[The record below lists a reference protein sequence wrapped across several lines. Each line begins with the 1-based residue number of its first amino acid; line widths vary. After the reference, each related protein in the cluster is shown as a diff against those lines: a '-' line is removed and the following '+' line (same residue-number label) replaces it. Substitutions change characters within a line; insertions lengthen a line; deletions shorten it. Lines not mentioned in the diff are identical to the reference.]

1 MDRDTL
7 ISELQFKAVRSSGSG
22 GQHVNK
28 VATKVALEFDLEAS
42 KGLTSDEK
50 NVLKT
55 ALKTRLT
62 NDYRLLLQCGET
74 RSQHR
79 NKELLIERFIEVIT
93 AGLIEKKERKA
104 TKKPKAAIRKRLDNK
119 RLLSQKKA
127 QRKKPDID

>member
-1 MDRDTL
+1 M
-7 ISELQFKAVRSSGSG
+7 
-22 GQHVNK
+22 
-28 VATKVALEFDLEAS
+28 
-42 KGLTSDEK
+42 
-50 NVLKT
+50 LKT

>member
-79 NKELLIERFIEVIT
+79 NKELVNKRLIELLTIS
-93 AGLIEKKERKA
+93 LIQPKDRKS
-104 TKKPKAAIRKRLDNK
+104 TKPTRSSVRKRLDSKKKHSEKKKN
-119 RLLSQKKA
+119 RQK
-127 QRKKPDID
+127 PNIN